1 MIPILL
7 FLFGILA
14 IGAYFGW
21 DRLREHYLLVR
32 ALNLTLVK
40 VRMPRLFT
48 EKEMGEK
55 DQRTQKDTIGVM
67 EQLLSGL
74 AQMQDKG
81 LTGFILGRPY
91 IAFELACSNVGEEI
105 TFYFSAPRK
114 WLSSLEKSIHAL
126 YPVAE
131 ITYIKDYNI
140 FHPQG
145 VSVGAIMKQQ
155 AHWALPVKT
164 YRTLEIDPI
173 EAITNSLSKLN
184 ENGEGAAFQILIR
197 PSKPSVRKFGLKVA
211 RQMQKSGHE
220 FNRAKREVS
229 ISPESVFV
237 EANRI
242 LSPKSSQQAVREAE
256 LQRQGQTNPNTPWF
270 YQGQQPIT
278 PLHQETIKAIEGK
291 SSKLFFETNIRLI
304 ASAPTES
311 EAEEILTHMEGA
323 FAQFADVHLNGFRS
337 VRKHG
342 KTLQNLLFRFS
353 FRIFSSQDSILLNS
367 EEVTS
372 IFHFPNVPLETP
384 KVEFLKAKPAPPPTD
399 LSREGIIIGRN
410 IYRGQETLV
419 RMALEDRRRHLYVI
433 GQTGTGK
440 TTLLQE
446 MIRQDILAG
455 NGVGVIEPHGDLAE
469 SILSIVPRN
478 RAQDVIYFDPSD
490 TERPMGLNMLE
501 WKTPEQKDFAVQEM
515 IRIFEKLF
523 PPEVIGPMFEHNMR
537 NAMLTLMADPEDPG
551 TIAEIPRIFTDDAFA
566 KAKVAK
572 VHDPMVQAFWE
583 KEMSKTTEFHK
594 SEMLGYLI
602 SKVGRFV
609 ENEMLRNIIGQGRSG
624 FDIKD
629 IMDNGKIFIAN
640 LSKGKTGEV
649 NASLLG
655 LVLVAKMQMAA
666 LARASMP
673 EEQRRDFFLY
683 VDEFQNFT
691 TDSISTILSE
701 ARKYKLNLIIAH
713 QFVSQLSDQIREAVF
728 GNVGSLISFRVGSKD
743 AEFLVK
749 QFTPVFNERDLV
761 NIDNFSN
768 YVKLMIHGKN
778 ALPFNTEIFKAA
790 PGNAEALAALKEF
803 SRMQFGKDKNAVE
816 QEIFG
821 RSKLAQ
827 VSGPTNFIQG
837 ESNR

>member
-1 MIPILL
+1 MTPILI
-7 FLFGILA
+7 FLIGI
-14 IGAYFGW
+14 ITVGGYFFW
-21 DRLREHYLLVR
+21 YKMREHYFLVR

-40 VRMPRLFT
+40 VRMPRLFS

-55 DQRTQKDTIGVM
+55 EQRTQKDTIGVM
-67 EQLLSGL
+67 EQLLSVL
-74 AQMQDKG
+74 AQVQDKG
-81 LTGFILGRPY
+81 LMGFILGRPY
-91 IAFELACSNVGEEI
+91 MVFEIACSNVGEEI
-105 TFYFSAPRK
+105 TFYFSTPRK
-114 WLSSLEKSIHAL
+114 WLSSFEKSIHAL

-131 ITYIKDYNI
+131 ITRIKDYNI

-145 VSVGAIMKQQ
+145 VSVGAVMKQQ
-155 AHWALPVKT
+155 THWALPVKT

-173 EAITNSLSKLN
+173 ETITNSLSKLN
-184 ENGEGAAFQILIR
+184 ESGEGAAFQILIR
-197 PSKPSVRKFGLKVA
+197 PAKSSVRKFGLKVA

-220 FNRAKREVS
+220 FSRAKREVS
-229 ISPESVFV
+229 ISPESVFI

-242 LSPKSSQQAVREAE
+242 LNPKSPKQAAHEAD
-256 LQRQGQTNPNTPWF
+256 LQRQGQMNPNTPWF

-278 PLHQETIKAIEGK
+278 PLHQETIKAVEGK
-291 SSKLFFETNIRLI
+291 SAKLFFETNIRLI
-304 ASAPTES
+304 ASAPTEA

-323 FAQFADVHLNGFRS
+323 FAQFGDVHLNGFRS
-337 VRKHG
+337 IRKRG

-384 KVEFLKAKPAPPPTD
+384 KVEFLKAKPASPPVD

-419 RMALEDRRRHLYVI
+419 RMALEDRRRHLYVV

-446 MIRQDILAG
+446 MIRQDIMAG
-455 NGVGVIEPHGDLAE
+455 NGVGVIDPHGDLAE
-469 SILSIVPRN
+469 SVLSIVPRN
-478 RAQDVIYFDPSD
+478 RAEDVIYFDPSD

-551 TIAEIPRIFTDDAFA
+551 TIAEIPRIFTDEAFA

-713 QFVSQLSDQIREAVF
+713 QFISQLSDQIREAVF
-728 GNVGSLISFRVGSKD
+728 GNVGSLISFRIGSKD

-749 QFTPVFNERDLV
+749 QFAPVFNERDLV

-768 YVKLMIHGKN
+768 YVKLMVHGKN
-778 ALPFNTEIFKAA
+778 TLPFNTEIFKAS
-790 PGNAEALAALKEF
+790 PGNPDALAALKEF
-803 SRMQFGKDKNAVE
+803 SRMKFGKDKNSVE

-827 VSGPTNFIQG
+827 ISGSANMIPG